1 MIMTSVGIY
10 WVSERLT
17 FSELCRN
24 KCCLFFLG
32 WNWSLTVQCVRFV
45 IYQFSPACSRW
56 FSGSENQKRLRWYTL
71 PAPATILLFVYP
83 HPYERRTIDLFKPP
97 PHSSPHSWWLKSVVM
112 PRALCLLILPLPPS
126 PTHTRLASS
135 PFTCLMASVV
145 FKKELQKWKHK
156 QFLWMWRKKLACG
169 STSSFSK
176 SKNRKKKRKNSA
188 HATLTHWE
196 RSWTWSCLLASPNS
210 WRFGLV
216 LGVYRAGASQHFQP
230 CRAINTL
237 KVNWEVKKKIQC
249 SIHAA

>member
-97 PHSSPHSWWLKSVVM
+97 PTFLTSQLMIKVSCDAKSTLLTHFTSPSF
-112 PRALCLLILPLPPS
+112 
-126 PTHTRLASS
+126 THT
-135 PFTCLMASVV
+135 
-145 FKKELQKWKHK
+145 HK
-156 QFLWMWRKKLACG
+156 TRFFSLHLSHGLCG
-169 STSSFSK
+169 F
-176 SKNRKKKRKNSA
+176 
-188 HATLTHWE
+188 
-196 RSWTWSCLLASPNS
+196 
-210 WRFGLV
+210 
-216 LGVYRAGASQHFQP
+216 
-230 CRAINTL
+230 
-237 KVNWEVKKKIQC
+237 
-249 SIHAA
+249 